1 VTKPGGMRLN
11 VADSVENM
19 PADQKL
25 STILDINNKG
35 DMIGYS
41 LSSYF
46 VTDTYLLQRIDDDD

>member
-1 VTKPGGMRLN
+1 MRLN